1 MSKLLRQ
8 LVKEGILDKEEA
20 LSLDYEIRNSRKKE
34 EEVLLERRVLP
45 EDVLFSIKSRLL
57 GVPLRKVSLDDI
69 SSDLLELVPEESAR
83 FYQIA
88 PLGKHDK
95 TLEIGMVWPEDLK
108 AKEAIKFLARRGGFS
123 YKIFLIT
130 PSNLKEVLKK
140 YRAPRREVGKAL
152 EELESETKAKEEIK
166 PKKIEVEEMERI
178 VEEAPISKVVGV
190 IIRYAVEAEAS
201 DIHIEPTR
209 EKLRVRFRILGVL
222 HSSIFLP
229 LKVHPAVVARVKIL
243 SKLRID
249 ETRIPQDGR
258 FSAKINGREID
269 FRVSTFPT
277 TLGEKVAIRVLDPTA
292 GLKSFD
298 ELGLEGTSFKIIKE
312 AMKKP
317 YGMILVTGPTGS
329 GKTTTLYAILREL
342 NKEAVNIVTLEDPV
356 EYLLDGINQSQVKP
370 EIGYDFAQGLR
381 HILRQDPNIIMVGEI
396 RDEETAAL
404 AIHAALTGHL
414 VLSTIHT
421 NNALGVIPR
430 LIDLKIKPYL
440 ISPSLLIALS
450 QRLIRTLCPFCKK
463 KIKPKKEIE
472 EMLLKEINGFPEAVK
487 KRIKIP
493 KPFFVYKAV
502 GCKKCNYTGYGGRIG
517 LFEVLKMTD
526 ELGEII
532 LRQPSELK
540 ISEEAKRQGML
551 TMKQD
556 GVLKVLEGNTSVEEV
571 LRVAEEK
578 Y

>member
-1 MSKLLRQ
+1 
-8 LVKEGILDKEEA
+8 
-20 LSLDYEIRNSRKKE
+20 
-34 EEVLLERRVLP
+34 
-45 EDVLFSIKSRLL
+45 
-57 GVPLRKVSLDDI
+57 
-69 SSDLLELVPEESAR
+69 
-83 FYQIA
+83 
-88 PLGKHDK
+88 
-95 TLEIGMVWPEDLK
+95 
-108 AKEAIKFLARRGGFS
+108 
-123 YKIFLIT
+123 
-130 PSNLKEVLKK
+130 
-140 YRAPRREVGKAL
+140 
-152 EELESETKAKEEIK
+152 
-166 PKKIEVEEMERI
+166 
-178 VEEAPISKVVGV
+178 
-190 IIRYAVEAEAS
+190 
-201 DIHIEPTR
+201 
-209 EKLRVRFRILGVL
+209 
-222 HSSIFLP
+222 
-229 LKVHPAVVARVKIL
+229 
-243 SKLRID
+243 
-249 ETRIPQDGR
+249 
-258 FSAKINGREID
+258 
-269 FRVSTFPT
+269 
-277 TLGEKVAIRVLDPTA
+277 LDPTA

-356 EYLLDGINQSQVKP
+356 EYFLDGINQSQVKP

-463 KIKPKKEIE
+463 KVKPKKEIE

-556 GVLKVLEGNTSVEEV
+556 GVLKVLKGLTSVEEV

>member
-20 LSLDYEIRNSRKKE
+20 LSLDYEIRSSGKKE
-34 EEVLLERRVLP
+34 EEVLLERRIVS
-45 EDVLFSIKSRLL
+45 EDVLFGIKSRLL
-57 GVPLRKVSLDDI
+57 GFPLKKVSLDKV

-88 PLGKHDK
+88 PLGKHNK

-108 AKEAIKFLARRGGFS
+108 AREAIKFLARRGGFS

-130 PSNLKEVLKK
+130 PSNLKEILKK

-152 EELESETKAKEEIK
+152 EELESEIRSEEIRGRRVG
-166 PKKIEVEEMERI
+166 VEEMERM

-209 EKLRVRFRILGVL
+209 EKLRVRFRILGIL
-222 HSSIFLP
+222 HSSILLP
-229 LKVHPAVVARVKIL
+229 LKIHPAVVARVKIL

-258 FSAKINGREID
+258 FSAKISGKEID

-277 TLGEKVAIRVLDPTA
+277 TLGEKVAIRVLDPTT

-298 ELGLEGTSFKIIKE
+298 QLGLEGSSFEIVKKAI
-312 AMKKP
+312 KKP

-356 EYLLDGINQSQVKP
+356 EYFLDGINQSQVRP
-370 EIGYDFAQGLR
+370 EIGYSFAHGLR

-440 ISPSLLIALS
+440 ISPSLLIAIS
-450 QRLIRTLCPFCKK
+450 QRLVRTLCPFCKK
-463 KIKPKKEIE
+463 KIKPQKEME
-472 EMLLKEINGFPEAVK
+472 KMLLREIDGLPEAVK
-487 KRIKIP
+487 KEIKIP
-493 KPFFVYKAV
+493 KPLFIYQAV
-502 GCKKCNYTGYGGRIG
+502 GCKKCNHTGYGGRIG

-526 ELGEII
+526 KLREII
-532 LRQPSELK
+532 LREPSELK
-540 ISEEAKRQGML
+540 ISEETKRQGML

-556 GVLKVLEGNTSVEEV
+556 GILKVLEGVTSVEEV

>member
-20 LSLDYEIRNSRKKE
+20 LSLDYEIRSSGKKE
-34 EEVLLERRVLP
+34 EEVLLERRIVS
-45 EDVLFSIKSRLL
+45 EDVLFGIKSRLL
-57 GVPLRKVSLDDI
+57 GFPLKKVSLDKV

-88 PLGKHDK
+88 PLGKHNK

-108 AKEAIKFLARRGGFS
+108 AREAIKFLARRGGFS

-130 PSNLKEVLKK
+130 PSNLKEILKK

-152 EELESETKAKEEIK
+152 EELESEIRSEEIRGRRVG
-166 PKKIEVEEMERI
+166 VEEMERM

-209 EKLRVRFRILGVL
+209 EKLRVRFRILGIL
-222 HSSIFLP
+222 HSSILLP
-229 LKVHPAVVARVKIL
+229 LKIHPAVVARVKIL

-258 FSAKINGREID
+258 FSAKINGKEID

-277 TLGEKVAIRVLDPTA
+277 TLGEKVAIRVLDPTT
-292 GLKSFD
+292 GLRSFD
-298 ELGLEGTSFKIIKE
+298 QLGLEGSSFEIVKKAI
-312 AMKKP
+312 KKP

-356 EYLLDGINQSQVKP
+356 EYFLDGINQSQVRP
-370 EIGYDFAQGLR
+370 EIGYSFAHGLR

-440 ISPSLLIALS
+440 ISPSLLIAIS
-450 QRLIRTLCPFCKK
+450 QRLVRTLCPFCKK
-463 KIKPKKEIE
+463 KIKPQKEME
-472 EMLLKEINGFPEAVK
+472 KMLLREIDGLPEAVK
-487 KRIKIP
+487 KEIKIP
-493 KPFFVYKAV
+493 KPLFIYQAV
-502 GCKKCNYTGYGGRIG
+502 GCKKCNHTGYGGRIG

-526 ELGEII
+526 KLREII
-532 LRQPSELK
+532 LREPSELK
-540 ISEEAKRQGML
+540 ISEETKRQGML

-556 GVLKVLEGNTSVEEV
+556 GILKVLEGVTSVEEV

>member
-20 LSLDYEIRNSRKKE
+20 LSLDYEIRNSGKKE
-34 EEVLLERRVLP
+34 EEVLLEKRIVS
-45 EDVLFSIKSRLL
+45 EDVLFGIKSRLL
-57 GVPLRKVSLDDI
+57 GFPLKKVSLDKV

-88 PLGKHDK
+88 PLGKHNK

-108 AKEAIKFLARRGGFS
+108 AREAIKFLARRGGFS

-130 PSNLKEVLKK
+130 PSNLREVLKK

-152 EELESETKAKEEIK
+152 EELESEIRSEEIRG
-166 PKKIEVEEMERI
+166 KKIEIEEMERM

-209 EKLRVRFRILGVL
+209 EKLRVRFRILGIL
-222 HSSIFLP
+222 HSSILLP
-229 LKVHPAVVARVKIL
+229 LKIHPAVVARVKIL

-258 FSAKINGREID
+258 FSAKISGKEID

-277 TLGEKVAIRVLDPTA
+277 TLGEKVAIRVLDPTT

-298 ELGLEGTSFKIIKE
+298 QLGLEGSSFEIVKKAI
-312 AMKKP
+312 KKP
-317 YGMILVTGPTGS
+317 YGMILATGPTGS
-329 GKTTTLYAILREL
+329 GKTTTLYAVLREL

-356 EYLLDGINQSQVKP
+356 EYFLDGVNQSQVRP
-370 EIGYDFAQGLR
+370 EIGYNFAQGLR
-381 HILRQDPNIIMVGEI
+381 HILRQDPNVIMVGEI

-450 QRLIRTLCPFCKK
+450 QRLVRTLCPFCKK
-463 KIKPKKEIE
+463 KIKPQKEME
-472 EMLLKEINGFPEAVK
+472 KMLLREIDGLPEAVK
-487 KRIKIP
+487 KKIKIP
-493 KPFFVYKAV
+493 KPLFIYQAV
-502 GCKKCNYTGYGGRIG
+502 GCKKCNHTGYGGRIG

-526 ELGEII
+526 KLREII
-532 LRQPSELK
+532 LREPSELK

-556 GVLKVLEGNTSVEEV
+556 GVLKVLKGLTSVEEV

>member
-1 MSKLLRQ
+1 M
-8 LVKEGILDKEEA
+8 VKEGILDKEEA
-20 LSLDYEIRNSRKKE
+20 LSLDYEIRNSGKKE
-34 EEVLLERRVLP
+34 EEVLLEKRIVS
-45 EDVLFSIKSRLL
+45 EDVLFGIKSRLL
-57 GVPLRKVSLDDI
+57 GFPLKKVSLDKV

-88 PLGKHDK
+88 PLGKHNK

-108 AKEAIKFLARRGGFS
+108 AREAIKFLARRGGFS

-130 PSNLKEVLKK
+130 PSNLREVLKK

-152 EELESETKAKEEIK
+152 EELESEIRSEEIRG
-166 PKKIEVEEMERI
+166 KKIEIEEMERM

-209 EKLRVRFRILGVL
+209 EKLRVRFRILGIL
-222 HSSIFLP
+222 HSSILLP
-229 LKVHPAVVARVKIL
+229 LKIHPAVVARVKIL

-258 FSAKINGREID
+258 FSAKISGKEID

-277 TLGEKVAIRVLDPTA
+277 TLGEKVAIRVLDPTT

-298 ELGLEGTSFKIIKE
+298 QLGLEGSSFEIVKKAI
-312 AMKKP
+312 KKP
-317 YGMILVTGPTGS
+317 YGMILATGPTGS
-329 GKTTTLYAILREL
+329 GKTTTLYAVLREL

-356 EYLLDGINQSQVKP
+356 EYFLDGVNQSQVRP
-370 EIGYDFAQGLR
+370 EIGYNFAQGLR
-381 HILRQDPNIIMVGEI
+381 HILRQDPNVIMVGEI

-450 QRLIRTLCPFCKK
+450 QRLVRTLCPFCKK
-463 KIKPKKEIE
+463 KIKPQKEME
-472 EMLLKEINGFPEAVK
+472 KMLLREIDGLPEAVK
-487 KRIKIP
+487 KKIKIP
-493 KPFFVYKAV
+493 KPLFIYQAV
-502 GCKKCNYTGYGGRIG
+502 GCKKCNHTGYGGRIG

-526 ELGEII
+526 KLREII
-532 LRQPSELK
+532 LREPSELK

-556 GVLKVLEGNTSVEEV
+556 GVLKVLKGLTSVEEV